1 MTTAK
6 NDNYNLKIFIY
17 FGGGGGFF
25 DFRWGGNKN
34 LVWREGIF
42 PGGGGGMIKFLA
54 GGRGLPHPPSSENS
68 GMWS

>member
-17 FGGGGGFF
+17 FWGGGFF
-25 DFRWGGNKN
+25 DFWWGGNKN

-42 PGGGGGMIKFLA
+42 QGGGGG
-54 GGRGLPHPPSSENS
+54 
-68 GMWS
+68 

>member
-17 FGGGGGFF
+17 FWGGGFF

-42 PGGGGGMIKFLA
+42 PGGGGDDQIFGWWE
-54 GGRGLPHPPSSENS
+54 GTPPSPQ
-68 GMWS
+68 

>member
-17 FGGGGGFF
+17 FGGGDFLTFGGEGIKIWCGGRGFF
-25 DFRWGGNKN
+25 Q
-34 LVWREGIF
+34 V
-42 PGGGGGMIKFLA
+42 GGGGMIKFLA
-54 GGRGLPHPPSSENS
+54 GGRGHPQPPSRENS

>member
-17 FGGGGGFF
+17 FWGGGDFLTFGGEGIKIWCGWRGFF
-25 DFRWGGNKN
+25 Q
-34 LVWREGIF
+34 V
-42 PGGGGGMIKFLA
+42 GGGMIKFLA

>member
-17 FGGGGGFF
+17 FGGGGFF

-42 PGGGGGMIKFLA
+42 PGGGGGV
-54 GGRGLPHPPSSENS
+54 
-68 GMWS
+68 

>member
-17 FGGGGGFF
+17 FGGGGFF

-34 LVWREGIF
+34 LVWMEGIF
-42 PGGGGGMIKFLA
+42 PGGGGMIKFLA

>member
-17 FGGGGGFF
+17 FGGGGFF

-54 GGRGLPHPPSSENS
+54 GGRGLPHPPSRENS

>member
-17 FGGGGGFF
+17 FFFLGGGFF

-42 PGGGGGMIKFLA
+42 PGGGGG
-54 GGRGLPHPPSSENS
+54 
-68 GMWS
+68 